1 MPHTP
6 FFFKG
11 ENGPNEMNQ
20 RKNTARKLEINAE
33 RWYNRTIH
41 IQPDAINPECCG
53 IMAAKRKIPVP
64 KTAGKQKRPL
74 RKLLGY
80 LIVFSVLAGAGL
92 YHIAEK
98 YADSLPYYQEMR
110 ARAYF
115 LKDRLLKTPDPTVLI
130 RSPEEAAASPY
141 DNLKLGVPAMTDA
154 VIDRRGY
161 AFGYSEEFEQPLW
174 VAYRLTADEAGNR
187 KTGRTDDF
195 RIDPYIAT
203 GSARQEDYAKSG
215 FDRGH
220 LVPAA
225 DLGWSEKT
233 MSESFYFS
241 NMTPQSPDFNRGIWR
256 KLEEKVRDWAV
267 DYGELYIV
275 TGPVPARSGVTV
287 GGNKVAVP
295 PAFYKVIYAPKAK
308 PPAMI
313 GFVLPNARSSRRLDE
328 FAVPVDAVEALTGL
342 DFFSKLE
349 EPEQGRLESA
359 VNPGRWQWRPDRS
372 PANSPR

>member
-1 MPHTP
+1 
-6 FFFKG
+6 
-11 ENGPNEMNQ
+11 
-20 RKNTARKLEINAE
+20 
-33 RWYNRTIH
+33 
-41 IQPDAINPECCG
+41 
-53 IMAAKRKIPVP
+53 MAARRKIPAP

-74 RKLLGY
+74 RKLLAY
-80 LIVFSVLAGAGL
+80 LIVFFVLAGAGL
-92 YHIAEK
+92 YRIAEK
-98 YADSLPYYQEMR
+98 YADSLPHYQELR

-115 LKDRLLKTPDPTVLI
+115 LKDRLFKTPDPPVPI
-130 RSPEEAAASPY
+130 RSPEEAESSPY
-141 DNLKLGVPAMTDA
+141 DNLKLGVPGMADA

-161 AFGYSEEFEQPLW
+161 AFGYSEEFEQPRW
-174 VAYRLTADEAGNR
+174 VAYRLTDDEVRNR
-187 KTGRTDDF
+187 KTERTDDF
-195 RIDPYIAT
+195 RIDPYIPT

-220 LVPAA
+220 LAPAA
-225 DLGWSEKT
+225 DLGWSAKT

-267 DYGELYIV
+267 DYGELYVI
-275 TGPVPARSGVTV
+275 TGPVPARSGRTI
-287 GGNKVAVP
+287 GDNKVAVP
-295 PAFYKVIYAPKAK
+295 PACYKVIYAPKAK

-342 DFFSKLE
+342 DFFSKLN

-359 VNPGRWQWRPDRS
+359 VNPGRWKLQPNRS
-372 PANSPR
+372 SANSPR